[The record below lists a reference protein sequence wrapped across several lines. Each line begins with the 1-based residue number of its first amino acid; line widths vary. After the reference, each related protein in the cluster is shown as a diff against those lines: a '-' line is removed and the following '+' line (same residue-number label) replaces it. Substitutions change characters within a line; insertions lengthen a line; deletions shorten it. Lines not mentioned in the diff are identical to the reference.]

1 MMVSEKE
8 EMRSRKVIFK
18 FDGEKKTCGSIV
30 SDSLEKYRQHHS
42 KIINLHMDEKCS
54 MN

>member
-18 FDGEKKTCGSIV
+18 FDGGEKKHVKWLDRI
-30 SDSLEKYRQHHS
+30 
-42 KIINLHMDEKCS
+42 
-54 MN
+54 